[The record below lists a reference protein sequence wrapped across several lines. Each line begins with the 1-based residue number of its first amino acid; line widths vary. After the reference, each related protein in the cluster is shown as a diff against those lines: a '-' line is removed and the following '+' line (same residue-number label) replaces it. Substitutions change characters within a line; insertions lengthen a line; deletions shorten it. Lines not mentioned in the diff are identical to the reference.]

1 MLSARGSV
9 DEKWHKTSKLFLLIL
24 IILIILFIILIII
37 FSFASH
43 VFLKLCVFFVA
54 FPFPCWITVAQCW
67 VTLPDIVRFLRETKG
82 RIVGASVPDQ

>member
-9 DEKWHKTSKLFLLIL
+9 EEKWHKTSKLFLLIL
-24 IILIILFIILIII
+24 IILFIILIII
-37 FSFASH
+37 FSFAYH

-54 FPFPCWITVAQCW
+54 FPFPCWITVAQGW